1 MVDALLYVVKTAI
14 TKKWRRG
21 YDADKIIEG
30 ASATRRGGR

>member
-21 YDADKIIEG
+21 YDAGKIIEG